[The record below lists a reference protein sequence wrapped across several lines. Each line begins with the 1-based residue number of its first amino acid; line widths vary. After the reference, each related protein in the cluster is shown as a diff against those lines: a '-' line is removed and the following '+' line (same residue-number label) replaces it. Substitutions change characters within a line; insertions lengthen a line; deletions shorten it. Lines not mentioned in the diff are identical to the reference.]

1 MNLDAPP
8 RAGRREWIGLAVL
21 ILPTLLISIDV
32 SVLHLAQPALS
43 ADLRPSSAQLL
54 WINDVYGFLIAGFLI
69 TMGALGDRF
78 GRRRLLIVG
87 GVAFGAASA
96 LAAYAPSAEL
106 LILARALLGVAGAT
120 LMPSTLSLIR
130 NMFHDPAQRTVA
142 ISLWMVGFSGGM
154 VVGPLV
160 GGLLLENFW
169 WGAVF
174 LLGVPV
180 MALLAALG
188 PVLIPESRDPSPG
201 RIDLPSVPLSL
212 AAVIAVIYGLKE
224 LAAYG
229 PSAGPVAALVA
240 GMVLAAVFVRRQRT
254 LEHPLLDLGL
264 FAERRFSVSL
274 GILMLVILVGPGLM
288 MLTAQYMQ
296 LVVGL
301 SPLEAGLWVLPQSV
315 AIIVGFTVSPALA
328 RRVRPGVVASVG
340 LVVGAL
346 GVALLT
352 RTGADP
358 DSGLAVLVTGQTLFF
373 LGASPLLVLG
383 TDMIVGSA
391 PPERAGAAS
400 ALSETAQEF
409 GGALGLAIFGSIATA
424 VYRAGLDAPDGV
436 TGSAED
442 EARETLGGAASVAGR
457 LPEDT
462 GEALIGTARDA
473 FTSGLHVASASA
485 AVLVAVAA
493 VLAAV
498 LLRHVPPASH
508 PPAGA
513 TDATDPA
520 DAAPDAA
527 SVAGGGR

>member
-1 MNLDAPP
+1 MNLDSPV

-32 SVLHLAQPALS
+32 SVLHLAQPKLS
-43 ADLRPSSAQLL
+43 ADLRPSAAQLL

-78 GRRRLLIVG
+78 GRRRLLLVG

-96 LAAYAPSAEL
+96 LAAYAPTAEL

-154 VVGPLV
+154 VAGPLV
-160 GGLLLENFW
+160 GGVLLENFW
-169 WGAVF
+169 WGSVF

-180 MALLAALG
+180 MAVLAALG

-201 RIDLPSVPLSL
+201 RIDLVSVPLSL
-212 AAVIAVIYGLKE
+212 AAVIAMIYGFKE
-224 LAAYG
+224 VAAYG
-229 PSAGPVAALVA
+229 PAAGPLAALAA
-240 GMVLAAVFVRRQRT
+240 GLVLAAVFVRRQRR
-254 LEHPLLDLGL
+254 LAHPLLDLGL

-274 GILMLVILVGPGLM
+274 GILLLVILVGPGLM

-296 LVVGL
+296 LVQGL

-315 AIIVGFTVSPALA
+315 AIILGFALSPALA
-328 RRVRPGVVASVG
+328 QRLRPGVVASAG
-340 LVVGAL
+340 LVVGAV

-352 RTGADP
+352 RAGT
-358 DSGLAVLVTGQTLFF
+358 DSGLGVLVAGQTLFF

-383 TDMIVGSA
+383 TDMIVSSA

-409 GGALGLAIFGSIATA
+409 GGALGLAIFGSVATA
-424 VYRAGLDAPDGV
+424 VYRARLDAPEGV
-436 TGSAED
+436 TGDAET
-442 EARETLGGAASVAGR
+442 EARETLGGATSVAER
-457 LPEDT
+457 LPGDT
-462 GEALIGTARDA
+462 GAALLDTARDA
-473 FTSGLHVASASA
+473 FTTGLHA
-485 AVLVAVAA
+485 AAGAATVLVVVAA

-498 LLRHVPPASH
+498 LLRDLPPGASE
-508 PPAGA
+508 PDTADADTETPLEPAGS
-513 TDATDPA
+513 P
-520 DAAPDAA
+520 
-527 SVAGGGR
+527 GH